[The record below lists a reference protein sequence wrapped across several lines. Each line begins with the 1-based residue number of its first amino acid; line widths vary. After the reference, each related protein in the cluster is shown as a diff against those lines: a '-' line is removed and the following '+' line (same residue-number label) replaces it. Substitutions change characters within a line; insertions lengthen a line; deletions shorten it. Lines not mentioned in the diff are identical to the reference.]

1 MIEIYRKG
9 FRLDIDPA
17 QVVTFKKSQNL
28 NGVQARY
35 AYSNTIKVELT
46 ANNRKLLE
54 LPELPTGKVQTLQNG
69 FTVDVILNGSIQ
81 LRNQTLNVQKENKK
95 DVDLYLLYSDNAL
108 VVKLKEQ
115 YVNSIVSDFKY
126 RKNLSDFIF
135 YSENNLARTAFVE
148 TQEKSGLFV
157 MEEMPRLISIKEIIR
172 RIFTSNGYAVYG
184 DFFEAGND
192 IEDYYVAPN
201 QGIYQIYSGSEEGF
215 PPNFDPTLSLFQFLN
230 DTLKLVNSYADVDD
244 TYRTVIINQWTNL
257 GNFKTNYVDYSKYY
271 LDYQDYDFKSSLAK
285 RNEMTFSDS
294 GTLYNS
300 FFNNNLSSQEKATY
314 LSSGFGTG
322 PLNIFEDS
330 DIEEDGSIAVR
341 ANGAV
346 GETSAVRIFR
356 ISSTYYNLPYY
367 VGGVKQFV
375 PNRKAIPVS
384 MRDIYTQFH
393 KGYIDFILTPLIQ
406 NIIFR
411 YDEILAA
418 TFSMT
423 KVFFI
428 DKLASYWIPLEIN
441 FTTKKDNIVIKAML
455 IKQRKVP
462 APILNN
468 FNSVLLDFRE
478 KTVFPLELLLSM
490 YPMPPNEYPWETV
503 IFKSYDQDK
512 NSLFINDVLLPADSL
527 PVAFAI
533 ADIVSIK
540 IESDKPGDT
549 IPNKDT
555 DSLYIQAI
563 DSNGGISNDAYITL
577 KHTGVGRFESNFIQL
592 EDYLFGGDV
601 GSGFKISLMPL
612 TYILGTR
619 PNLND
624 TISSVTPLFLT
635 TPESS
640 DAFNLVEASEIY
652 TSVKVQVPAFELT
665 LGYRRTLARPK
676 LIGRLKVY
684 DGTGVR
690 ILREVSIAAVP
701 TSPAGLYEHTFTVA
715 ASETNIASLAPGK
728 KIRAYIQVEVTS
740 DDGSTIQDAK
750 AVVRDLKV
758 NISTT
763 KTF

>member
-9 FRLDIDPA
+9 FRLDLDPA

-35 AYSNTIKVELT
+35 AYSNTIKAELT

-95 DVDLYLLYSDNAL
+95 DADLYLLYSDNAL

-115 YVNSIVSDFKY
+115 FVNAIVSDFKY

-135 YSENNLARTAFVE
+135 YSESDLARTAFVE

-157 MEEMPRLISIKEIIR
+157 MEEMPMLINIKEIIR
-172 RIFTSNGYAVYG
+172 RLFTSNGYAVYG
-184 DFFEAGND
+184 DFFEEGND

-201 QGIYQIYSGSEEGF
+201 QGIYQIYGGSGEGF
-215 PPNFDPTLSLFQFLN
+215 APNFDPTLSLFQFLN
-230 DTLKLVNSYADVDD
+230 DTLKLANSYADVDD
-244 TYRTVIINQWTNL
+244 TYRTVLINQWTNL
-257 GNFKTNYVDYSKYY
+257 GNFKTDYVDYSKYY
-271 LDYQDYDFKSSLAK
+271 LDYKDYDFKSSLAK
-285 RNEMTFSDS
+285 RNEMTYSDS

-300 FFNNNLSSQEKATY
+300 FFSNNLSSQEKATY
-314 LSSGFGTG
+314 LSTAFGTG

-330 DIEEDGSIAVR
+330 DIEEGGTIAVKP
-341 ANGAV
+341 NGTL
-346 GETSAVRIFR
+346 GEISAVRIFKM
-356 ISSTYYNLPYY
+356 SSEYFNLPYY

-375 PNRKAIPVS
+375 SNRKAVPVS
-384 MRDIYTQFH
+384 MQDIYTRFH
-393 KGYIDFILTPLIQ
+393 KEYIDFILTPLIQ
-406 NIIFR
+406 NVIFR

-441 FTTKKDNIVIKAML
+441 YTTKKDNIVIKAML

-478 KTVFPLELLLSM
+478 RTVFPLELLLSM
-490 YPMPPNEYPWETV
+490 YPMPPNEYPWETI
-503 IFKSYDQDK
+503 IFKSYNQTK
-512 NSLFINDVLLPADSL
+512 NSLFVNDVLVPSASL
-527 PVAFAI
+527 PTAFAI
-533 ADIVSIK
+533 ADITSIK
-540 IESDKPGDT
+540 FESDQPGDT
-549 IPNKDT
+549 VPNKDT

-563 DSNGGISNDAYITL
+563 DTNGGISNEAYITI
-577 KHTGVGRFESNFIQL
+577 KHTGLGKFESNFMQT
-592 EDYLFGGDV
+592 EDFSIESDV
-601 GSGFKISLMPL
+601 ASGFKISLMPL
-612 TYILGTR
+612 TYVVGTR
-619 PNLND
+619 PNLNN
-624 TISSVTPLFLT
+624 TVTSVTPLYLSV
-635 TPESS
+635 PESS
-640 DAFNLVEASEIY
+640 DAFNLIEASETY

-665 LGYRRTLARPK
+665 LGYRRTFARPK

-684 DGTGVR
+684 DGTSII
-690 ILREVSIAAVP
+690 ILREVSIAAGP
-701 TSPAGLYEHTFTVA
+701 TTPGGLHEFTFAIT
-715 ASETNIASLAPGK
+715 ASETTIASLVPGK
-728 KIRAYIQVEVTS
+728 KIRVYIHVEVTS
-740 DDGSTIQDAK
+740 SDGSTIQDAK